1 MKKIIALLLLFH
13 ICLGMLAPSLN
24 LIFSNSFENNIV
36 YISLEAESEA
46 DEKEIESE
54 EKILSYFQS
63 LELSNITKISCHIF
77 SNQNLYASFY
87 QKFFSPPP
95 EV

>member
-1 MKKIIALLLLFH
+1 
-13 ICLGMLAPSLN
+13 MLAPSLN
-24 LIFSNSFENNIV
+24 LIFSNSFENSIV

-54 EKILSYFQS
+54 EKIFSNFQS
-63 LELSNITKISCHIF
+63 FQLSNIIKISCNIF